1 MLYYLFEWLHK
12 LNFPGA
18 GMFGYTSFRA
28 LMAVI
33 LALLISSI
41 WGDKFINL
49 LKKKQITETQRDA
62 KIDPFGVNKVGVP
75 SMGGVIIITAILI
88 PCLLLGKLHNIY
100 MILML
105 ITTVWLGSLGFADDY
120 IKIFKKDKE
129 GLHGK
134 FKIIGQVGLGLIV
147 GLTLYLSPDVVIR
160 ENIEIHNPGQ
170 EMEVVHGTNDLK
182 STQTTIPFFKSNNLD
197 YADLVAFMGDHA
209 QTAGWVLFVIITI
222 FVVTAV
228 SNGANLNDGMDGMA
242 AGNSAIIGATLGI
255 LAYVSSH
262 IEFAGYLNIMY
273 IPGSEELVI
282 YICAFIGQVGLGL
295 IVGLT
300 LYLSPDVVIR
310 ENIEIHNPGQ
320 EMEVVH
326 GTNDLKSTQT
336 TIPFFKS
343 NNLDYADLVA
353 FMGDHAQTAG
363 WVLFVI
369 ITIFVVTAVSN
380 GANLN
385 DGMDGMAAGNSAII
399 GATLGILAYVSS
411 HIEFA
416 GYLNIMYIP
425 GSEELVI
432 YICAFIG
439 ALIGF
444 LWYNAYPAQVFM
456 GDTGSLTIGGIIA
469 VFAIIIHKELL
480 IPILCGVFLVENL
493 SVILQRA
500 YYKAGKR
507 KGVKQRLFKR
517 TPIHD
522 HFRTSMSLIEP
533 GCTVKFTKPDQLF
546 HESKITV
553 RFWIVTIVLAAITI
567 ITLKIR

>member
-28 LMAVI
+28 LMAVLI
-33 LALLISSI
+33 ALLISSI

-75 SMGGVIIITAILI
+75 SMGGVIIIVAILI

-120 IKIFKKDKE
+120 IKIFRKNKE

-160 ENIEIHNPGQ
+160 ENIEVHTPGQ
-170 EMEVVHGTNDLK
+170 EMEVIHGTNDLK

-197 YADLVAFMGDHA
+197 YADLVSFMGEHA
-209 QTAGWVLFVIITI
+209 QTAGWILFVIITI

-262 IEFAGYLNIMY
+262 IEFA
-273 IPGSEELVI
+273 S
-282 YICAFIGQVGLGL
+282 
-295 IVGLT
+295 
-300 LYLSPDVVIR
+300 
-310 ENIEIHNPGQ
+310 
-320 EMEVVH
+320 
-326 GTNDLKSTQT
+326 
-336 TIPFFKS
+336 
-343 NNLDYADLVA
+343 
-353 FMGDHAQTAG
+353 
-363 WVLFVI
+363 
-369 ITIFVVTAVSN
+369 
-380 GANLN
+380 
-385 DGMDGMAAGNSAII
+385 
-399 GATLGILAYVSS
+399 
-411 HIEFA
+411 
-416 GYLNIMYIP
+416 YLNIMYIP

-480 IPILCGVFLVENL
+480 IPILCGVFLQSYAVTAHD
-493 SVILQRA
+493 VILENSRA
-500 YYKAGKR
+500 DFAYVHTAMHIVSQVDQLESHYPDVYYYNVHQLKPFSGSAMQFVLPDAHLKEFDFEIR
-507 KGVKQRLFKR
+507 SDTQPQEVLDF
-517 TPIHD
+517 I
-522 HFRTSMSLIEP
+522 SENSLIISSEDLNLEAYDAHIYRLDHTALNRNNEYFWVYGDAIRDYILENSSLQFVP
-533 GCTVKFTKPDQLF
+533 TTA
-546 HESKITV
+546 V
-553 RFWIVTIVLAAITI
+553 RGNGQDF
-567 ITLKIR
+567 